1 MKVDF
6 INFLKRTE
14 TIVVF
19 GGVILTCLIGK
30 FWLLPMVLV
39 YSLLKLPNLRRWL
52 KSKFYK

>member
-39 YSLLKLPNLRRWL
+39 YSLLNLPNLRRWL